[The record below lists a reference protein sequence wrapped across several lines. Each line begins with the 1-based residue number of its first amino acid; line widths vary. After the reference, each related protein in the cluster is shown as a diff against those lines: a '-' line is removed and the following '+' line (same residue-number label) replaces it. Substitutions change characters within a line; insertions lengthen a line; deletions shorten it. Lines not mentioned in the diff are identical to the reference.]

1 MRDWLKRFAFY
12 TVPLA
17 LLAPLGASA
26 VTPPTVLTATPGLM
40 NRQIGRFTMRFS
52 EPMTPLGKQRP
63 SPIAMACPTSG
74 KGRWTDPATFVWEY
88 DKALEAGTTCH
99 ATLVAGLKTLGGR
112 LVTGARSFTID
123 SGGPYA
129 AMILPNEGNDEI
141 EEDQAFLVVPNG
153 PVDRASVAAGAYC
166 AVDGIG
172 ERIAVDLLPQATVQ
186 RVVDSLSK
194 YRRDEMI
201 EAVSPDNDT
210 PKDAAG
216 QKAALAHVVGLK
228 CRRPLPPGHDMAV
241 VWGASIR
248 SAAGRTAGS
257 DQRFDYSV
265 RKEFSARLTCGR
277 TNPQAGCDPV
287 EPVKVEFSA
296 PVPRA
301 KALAVRLEAAGRSFA
316 PIDDGHEA
324 TLSTLKFKPPLPPST
339 VAKLVMPAGLADFS
353 GRPLANARRFPL
365 DVAID
370 QPPPLVK
377 FAAPFGILEAKQGGV
392 LPVTVRGVEPALG
405 EAVHAIGGGAAR
417 VDGDDGAIAGWVRK
431 IEKAQRDDIRDEGRG
446 KSKHAVN
453 HTGDRSVFA
462 AGAAGP
468 VQRMELA
475 LPGKGRQFE
484 VVGMPLARP
493 GFYVVELA
501 SPTLGRALLGRPA
514 TRYVAAAALVTDL
527 SVHFKWGRA
536 TSLVWVTGLDSGAPA
551 PGASVRITDSC
562 TGRLLATGTTDGQG
576 RLAVKTGL
584 PAPSSRSNCDGESDD
599 SPPLMVSARLG
610 GDFSFVLSSWS
621 QGIGPYD
628 FDLPYGYRD
637 AEPIFHTILDRSLIR
652 AGETV
657 HMKHVYRAPTPSG
670 FRSGGALKGVLVL
683 QHVGSD
689 TSYERPLSI
698 GGDGIGETEWQ
709 APKDAPGGTYTVKW
723 KVGDQL
729 HDTSTTFRV
738 DEYRLPTMRATVAG
752 PKTLAARPRRLPL
765 DLYVGYL
772 AGGGAGGAPVKLR
785 TEYETLR
792 DRPDGWDGWT
802 FGGTAVREGTTPL
815 DEEEGEDGSGHL
827 PSSATL
833 PLTLG
838 GQGAL
843 RTELDVPE
851 LQESVRLRVE
861 MDYEDANGETLTT
874 GTSIPLYTSAIR
886 LGIKPDGW
894 MQRAGEMRLK
904 VAALDLDGNIV
915 RNQPVEVQL
924 FTREILSARRRLI
937 GGFYAFDNNA
947 RTTKLGAH
955 CSGVT
960 DDHGMVQCTLDPGVS
975 GEVLAMATTRDAAGN
990 EARAVTSVYLAG
1002 DDDWWFGGDNGD
1014 RMDIIP
1020 DAKSYHM
1027 GDTAKIQVR
1036 MPFREATALV
1046 TVEREGVLSSFVT
1059 QISGKDPVID
1069 VPMAGSY
1076 APDAFIS
1083 VMAVRGR
1090 VSGWRLWVADFAKK
1104 WHLPFFAD
1112 PGQPTALV
1120 DLAKPAY
1127 RLGIVKVKVGWEAHE
1142 LKVSVKPERE
1152 KYHVRDTANV
1162 AVQVTGPGGR
1172 APREAEI
1179 AFAAVDEALL
1189 ILSPNESWDLLDA
1202 MMEER
1207 PLSVLTSTAQM
1218 QVVGKRHYGRK
1229 ALAVGGGGG
1238 GDLSALARSDFRPLL
1253 VWKGR
1258 VPLDENGRATVQ
1270 VPLADALSSYKLVAV
1285 ATAGE
1290 DLFGTGS
1297 ANIRTVQDLGLY
1309 SGIPPLVR
1317 SGDAFD
1323 AVFTLRN
1330 STERDLKVTATAE
1343 VAPLA
1348 SGVLKPQTVTVP
1360 AGGAVPVSW
1369 RVTAPETESL
1379 RWTVSARVN
1388 GGAAGDKIVVDEQVV
1403 PPVPEETWAATFVRL
1418 SPNLSLPVGP
1428 PDGALPGRGG
1438 IEVALTASPAPSLTG
1453 VRSYMAAYP
1462 YGCFEQ
1468 RLSKLIALDDRDGWT
1483 KLMADLPHYVA
1494 DNGLLRYWP
1503 GEHQEGS
1510 IALTAYAVAITA
1522 EAGLTWPEVP
1532 HAKMLEALRNVVDG
1546 RLKEATEAPYDARL
1560 LRVAAL
1566 AALARNNQAT
1576 PAMAM
1581 RVAMPLRDMP
1591 TSALADWIVILDKT
1605 PGIGPRPKLAAEQAL
1620 RSHLVYE
1627 GTRLDVTD
1635 NGTAPWWMM
1644 ISGDEMAIRSLMV
1657 TTGRPGWGDETGK
1670 MMIGVAMRQRR
1681 GHWDTTPANAWG
1693 TLAVRRFAAA
1703 YPGVPTGVTT
1713 VQLRGETLSRP
1724 WPNPQ
1729 PAHFP
1734 LPAAET
1740 PLLLSH
1746 SGGPQPW
1753 AFVSVRAAVPLT
1765 APNFAGYRV
1774 SREVSFLIRKS
1785 PNAVSRGDVMKVRL
1799 TIEAFAARSWVV
1811 VEDPVPAG
1819 GSIVG
1824 GGGQSS
1830 LLAEKASGTDGWWPS
1845 YIERSHGYWRA
1856 YYGWLPRGKT
1866 SIEYAVRINSTGRFQ
1881 LPPTHVEAMYSP
1893 EIRGS
1898 LPNAALEV
1906 AP

>member
-1 MRDWLKRFAFY
+1 MWDRLRRFALLSF
-12 TVPLA
+12 PLL

-26 VTPPTVLTATPGLM
+26 VVPPTVLTATPGLSG
-40 NRQIGRFTMRFS
+40 RAIGRFTIRFS
-52 EPMTPLGKQRP
+52 EAMTPLGKQRAAA
-63 SPIAMACPTSG
+63 IAMACPTPG
-74 KGRWTDPATFVWEY
+74 KGRWTDASTYVWEY
-88 DKALEAGTTCH
+88 DQVLPAGSTCH
-99 ATLVAGLKTLGGR
+99 ATLAAGLKTLAGR
-112 LVTGARSFTID
+112 AVTGTRAFTID
-123 SGGPYA
+123 GGGPYA
-129 AMILPNEGNDEI
+129 AMILPREGNEDI

-172 ERIAVDLLPQATVQ
+172 ERIAVDIVPQPMVD
-186 RVVDSLSK
+186 RVVAGLSK
-194 YRRDEMI
+194 YTRDELL
-201 EAVSPDNDT
+201 EAATADGNAPEG
-210 PKDAAG
+210 AAAIAAA
-216 QKAALAHVVGLK
+216 KARIMAVK
-228 CRRPLPPGHDMAV
+228 CRRPLPPGHDMSV

-248 SAAGRTAGS
+248 SPAGRTAGS

-265 RKEFSARLTCGR
+265 RKDFSARLTCGR
-277 TNPQAGCDPV
+277 VNPQAGCDPV
-287 EPVKVEFSA
+287 EAMKVEFSA

-301 KALAVRLEAAGRSFA
+301 RALAVRLEAAGRSIA
-316 PIDDGHEA
+316 PIDDGHEP
-324 TLSTLKFKPPLPPST
+324 TLSTLKFKPPLPPGT
-339 VAKLVMPAGLADFS
+339 TARLVMPAGLTDFS
-353 GRPLANARRFPL
+353 GRPLSNARRFPL

-392 LPVTVRGVEPALG
+392 LPVTVRGVEPELG
-405 EAVHAIGGGAAR
+405 EAVQAIGGGAAR
-417 VDGDDGAIAGWVRK
+417 IDGNDDGAVASWIRK
-431 IEKAQRDDIRDEGRG
+431 IEKAQRDDIRDEKRG
-446 KSKHAVN
+446 KAKVQVN

-462 AGAAGP
+462 ANATAG
-468 VQRMELA
+468 VQRMQLP

-484 VVGMPLARP
+484 VVGMPLAKP

-501 SPTLGRALLGRPA
+501 SPTLGRALLARPA

-536 TSLVWVTGLDSGAPA
+536 SSLVWVTALDSGAPVA
-551 PGASVRITDSC
+551 GAAVRVTDSC
-562 TGRLLATGTTDGQG
+562 TGRLLTTGLTDSQG
-576 RLAVKTGL
+576 RMAVTSGL
-584 PAPSSRSNCDGESDD
+584 PAPSSRSNCDGESDE

-610 GDFSFVLSSWS
+610 GGFSFVLSSWN

-628 FDLPYGYRD
+628 FDLPWGYRD
-637 AEPIFHTILDRSLIR
+637 ASPIFHTILDRTLIR

-670 FRSGGALKGVLVL
+670 YRSGGAVKGKLIL
-683 QHVGSD
+683 QHIGSD
-689 TSYERPLSI
+689 TAYELPLTI
-698 GGDGIGETEWQ
+698 GGDGIGESEWL
-709 APKDAPGGTYTVKW
+709 APKDAPGGTYAVKW
-723 KVGDQL
+723 KVGETL
-729 HDTSTTFRV
+729 NDTNQTFRV
-738 DEYRLPTMRATVAG
+738 DEYRLPTMRASIHG
-752 PKTLAARPRRLPL
+752 PKTNGARVRKLPL

-785 TEYETLR
+785 TQYEAMR

-802 FGGTAVREGTTPL
+802 FGGEAIREGTTPL
-815 DEEEGEDGSGHL
+815 DEEQGEDGAGHL

-838 GQGAL
+838 KEGAL
-843 RTELDVPE
+843 RTDLEIAELTD
-851 LQESVRLRVE
+851 SARLRVE

-874 GTSIPLYTSAIR
+874 ATSIPLYTSAIR
-886 LGIKPDGW
+886 LGIRPDGW

-904 VAALDLDGNIV
+904 VAALDLDGRIV
-915 RNQPVEVQL
+915 RGQPVEVQL
-924 FTREILSARRRLI
+924 YTREILSARRRLI

-947 RTTKLGAH
+947 RVTKLAGH

-960 DDHGMVQCTLDPGVS
+960 DEHGMADCTIGPGVS
-975 GEVLAMATTRDAAGN
+975 GEVIAVAVTRDQAGN

-1014 RMDIIP
+1014 RMDVIP

-1027 GDTAKIQVR
+1027 GDIAKVQVR

-1059 QISGKDPVID
+1059 QISGKDPVIE

-1076 APDAFIS
+1076 APDVYIS

-1090 VSGWRLWVADFAKK
+1090 VAGWRLWVAEFAKK

-1120 DLAKPAY
+1120 DLAKPAF
-1127 RLGIVKVKVGWEAHE
+1127 RLGIAKVKVGWEAHE
-1142 LKVSVKPERE
+1142 LKVKVKPERE

-1162 AVQVTGPGGR
+1162 AVQVTGPGGK

-1189 ILSPNESWDLLDA
+1189 ILSPNETVDLLDA

-1207 PLSVLTSTAQM
+1207 PLSVVTSTAQM

-1238 GDLSALARSDFRPLL
+1238 GDLSAVARSDFRPLL

-1258 VPLDENGRATVQ
+1258 VPLDEQGRATVQ

-1285 ATAGE
+1285 ATAGG

-1297 ANIRTVQDLGLY
+1297 ADIRTVQDLGLY
-1309 SGIPPLVR
+1309 SGVPPLVR
-1317 SGDAFD
+1317 SGDQFD

-1330 STERDLKVTATAE
+1330 STERDLKVTASAE

-1348 SGVLKPQTVTVP
+1348 GALKPQTVTVP
-1360 AGGAVPVSW
+1360 AGGAVPVVW
-1369 RVTAPETESL
+1369 RVTAPETETL
-1379 RWTVSARVN
+1379 RWTVSARIN
-1388 GGAAGDKIVVDEQVV
+1388 GGTAGDRIVVDEQVV
-1403 PPVPEETWAATFVRL
+1403 PPVPEETWAASFMRL
-1418 SPNLSLPVGP
+1418 SPGLRVPVGP

-1438 IEVALTASPAPSLTG
+1438 IDVALTASPAPSLLG
-1453 VRSYMAAYP
+1453 VRAYMLAYP

-1468 RLSKLIALDDRDGWT
+1468 RLSKVIALDDHEAWARQ
-1483 KLMADLPHYVA
+1483 MAELPHYMA

-1503 GEHQEGS
+1503 GEHQDGS
-1510 IALTAYAVAITA
+1510 IALTAYAVSITA
-1522 EAGLTWPEVP
+1522 EAGLPWPEDRK
-1532 HAKMLEALRNVVDG
+1532 AKLLDALRTVVDG
-1546 RLKEATEAPYDARL
+1546 RLKDASEAPADARL
-1560 LRVAAL
+1560 LRLAAL
-1566 AALARNNQAT
+1566 AALARNNAST
-1576 PAMAM
+1576 AAMAA

-1591 TSALADWIVILDKT
+1591 TASLADWIVILDRT
-1605 PGIGPRPKLAAEQAL
+1605 PGIGPKPKQAAEQAL
-1620 RSHLVYE
+1620 RQRIVYE
-1627 GTRLDVTD
+1627 GTRLDITD
-1635 NGTAPWWMM
+1635 NSTAPWWMM
-1644 ISGDEMAIRSLMV
+1644 ISGDEMAIKALYV
-1657 TTGRPGWGDETGK
+1657 ATGRQGWGDEVPK
-1670 MMIGVAMRQRR
+1670 MMIGVAMRQQR

-1703 YPGVPTGVTT
+1703 YPGSPVGMTT
-1713 VQLRGETLSRP
+1713 VQLAGDTMSRN
-1724 WPNPQ
+1724 WPAPQ
-1729 PAHFP
+1729 PMHFP
-1734 LPAAET
+1734 LPAGET
-1740 PLLLSH
+1740 ALLLSH
-1746 SGGPQPW
+1746 PGGAQPW

-1765 APNFAGYRV
+1765 APSFAGYKV
-1774 SREVSFLIRKS
+1774 SREVSFMVRKA
-1785 PNAVSRGDVMKVRL
+1785 PGAVSRGDVMKVRI
-1799 TIEAFAARSWVV
+1799 TVEATAARSWVV

-1819 GSIVG
+1819 ASIIG

-1830 LLAEKASGTDGWWPS
+1830 LLAEKANGTDGWWPS
-1845 YIERSHGYWRA
+1845 YIDRGHGYWRA
-1856 YYGWLPRGKT
+1856 YYGWMPRGKI
-1866 SIEYAVRINSTGRFQ
+1866 SVEYAVRINSAGRFQ

-1893 EIRGS
+1893 EIRAS
-1898 LPNAALEV
+1898 LPNAPLDV